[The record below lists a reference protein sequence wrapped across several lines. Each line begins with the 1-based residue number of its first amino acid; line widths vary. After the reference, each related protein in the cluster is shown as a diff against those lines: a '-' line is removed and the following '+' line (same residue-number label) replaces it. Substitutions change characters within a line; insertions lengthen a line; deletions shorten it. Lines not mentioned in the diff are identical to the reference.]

1 MNHFVNQKRGNV
13 DLQSRQKAQSMKL
26 PMSGNARLNSPGPSL
41 NGTGKPR
48 STRLMSTRAES
59 EYNSST
65 DGSAIVPATYAEH
78 DMYQAE
84 PHSAQ
89 QQHLAHQRRSHSA
102 GKGHVQHN
110 RLQPQFSPDADAVLR
125 NMMVN
130 VHGANLGPMQAGK
143 PWPPVSSNGISA
155 TQNDDSSSVAGPDD
169 VEEEEERD
177 EEEKAFDHAFNLAVE
192 DEDTMKLDEVQVRDV
207 SDHMKHREHYLAES
221 NEDYRRQAAQQL
233 EAENQRQ
240 LAFARE
246 QEAERQLQSRKRK
259 SVAPESRFAD
269 NTPPPT
275 QDRQPGH
282 GSHIPKSM
290 PPRATSVGL
299 TKQAP
304 VYAEDHD
311 ARLAQLH
318 NQNALVMP
326 VAPIQLDLD
335 FDRKKLKNMDF
346 KSLLNESF
354 DQPTPAPAE
363 SSTSDGNMA
372 LSQRL
377 TAAIALAPD
386 QQEQFLALLSLQ
398 QWQESGQ
405 WFQEQFAAINERMIK
420 SRDKRREIAKAF
432 EAEVAQR
439 HDAVVKETE
448 TYGAALKGMMQSGEV
463 VLQQGTPHRKRK

>member
-1 MNHFVNQKRGNV
+1 
-13 DLQSRQKAQSMKL
+13 
-26 PMSGNARLNSPGPSL
+26 
-41 NGTGKPR
+41 
-48 STRLMSTRAES
+48 
-59 EYNSST
+59 
-65 DGSAIVPATYAEH
+65 
-78 DMYQAE
+78 
-84 PHSAQ
+84 
-89 QQHLAHQRRSHSA
+89 
-102 GKGHVQHN
+102 
-110 RLQPQFSPDADAVLR
+110 
-125 NMMVN
+125 MMVN
-130 VHGANLGPMQAGK
+130 VHGANLGPMQARK
-143 PWPPVSSNGISA
+143 PWPPESSNGISE
-155 TQNDDSSSVAGPDD
+155 TQNDDSSSVAGPDN

-177 EEEKAFDHAFNLAVE
+177 EQEEAFDHSSNVAAE

-207 SDHMKHREHYLAES
+207 SDHTKHRRHYLTES
-221 NEDYRRQAAQQL
+221 NEDYRRQMAQQL

-240 LAFARE
+240 LAIAQE

-275 QDRQPGH
+275 QDRQPGQ
-282 GSHIPKSM
+282 GSHIAKSI
-290 PPRATSVGL
+290 PQRATSVGL

-304 VYAEDHD
+304 VYAADHD
-311 ARLAQLH
+311 MRPQQLH
-318 NQNALVMP
+318 NQHALAMP
-326 VAPIQLDLD
+326 VAAKQLDLD
-335 FDRKKLKNMDF
+335 FDRKKLKKMDF
-346 KSLLNESF
+346 KSLLSESF
-354 DQPTPAPAE
+354 DQPTSAPAE
-363 SSTSDGNMA
+363 SSTSGDNVA

-448 TYGAALKGMMQSGEV
+448 TYCAALKGMMQSGEV